1 MVSTVG
7 DHQQQLFSSLVTDG
21 ASFIGKTIDVKDE
34 ESPGGSI
41 LAQVIYFDEASNSH
55 LLFYASTGEYEMIRL
70 DDKDLE
76 WEPVRN
82 DPPTDNTLHPATEKT
97 LHPATEKT
105 LRSAKEWTRYALDV
119 PKFKNIK
126 YVHAFQH
133 QCMWIIKASSVAGDG
148 AFAAR
153 EFKQFE

>member
-1 MVSTVG
+1 M
-7 DHQQQLFSSLVTDG
+7 
-21 ASFIGKTIDVKDE
+21 
-34 ESPGGSI
+34 
-41 LAQVIYFDEASNSH
+41 AQVIYFDEASRCH

-82 DPPTDNTLHPATEKT
+82 DPSTENTLRS
-97 LHPATEKT
+97 ATEKT
-105 LRSAKEWTRYALDV
+105 LRSTKKWARYALDL

-133 QCMWIIKASSVAGDG
+133 QCMWIISIIRRWRRGICCP
-148 AFAAR
+148 R
-153 EFKQFE
+153 L